1 MQGVAGIQNILYDED
16 IAPGDIGIKI
26 LGHMDIA
33 GGGGAAAVAGNGHK
47 IDIDLAV
54 DLAHEIGDENDGAIE
69 DTDD

>member
-1 MQGVAGIQNILYDED
+1 
-16 IAPGDIGIKI
+16 
-26 LGHMDIA
+26 MDIA